1 MVEKIKKD
9 RFAVSD
15 EAPIVLETPIEAPV
29 VPEVTVPLVKLNL
42 GCGFRKMDGYV
53 NIDNREIVKPDVC
66 GDVFKVLG
74 SYADSSVDEVRAFDF
89 MEHIERPM
97 VIPLMREI
105 HRVLKKGCVFHF
117 FIPST
122 DGRGAFMDPTHVSF
136 WNIDSWLYFC
146 EPIWHDLY
154 PDLPEFRTFS
164 LHDVNSSPQHRI
176 IHTEGKV
183 VPVK

>member
-9 RFAVSD
+9 KFVVRDD
-15 EAPIVLETPIEAPV
+15 ESVVLETTVEEPKEPV
-29 VPEVTVPLVKLNL
+29 VVSSPVRLNL
-42 GCGFRKMDGYV
+42 GCGFRKMDGYI

-66 GDVFKVLG
+66 GDVFGVLAG
-74 SYADSSVDEVRAFDF
+74 YEDSSVDEIRAFDF
-89 MEHIERPM
+89 MEHIERDK

-105 HRVLKKGCVFHF
+105 HRVLKKGSVFHF

-146 EPIWHDLY
+146 EPIWHALY
-154 PDLPEFRTFS
+154 PDLPEFRIFS